1 MLIYTRIDGYR
12 WSNSSIVRHF
22 SRHSVNFKEN
32 KRNLEISRH
41 NIFMLPIKYYRNTE
55 LSFHT
60 VVGLAMES
68 PVILNEKKLNQMM
81 MDYSSTYNVGFL
93 NLIAPIIQ

>member
-1 MLIYTRIDGYR
+1 MLIYMRIDGYR

-32 KRNLEISRH
+32 KKNLEISRH

-55 LSFHT
+55 LSFHA
-60 VVGLAMES
+60 VLGLVIES
-68 PVILNEKKLNQMM
+68 QVILNEKKTTESNDDGL
-81 MDYSSTYNVGFL
+81 
-93 NLIAPIIQ
+93 